1 MEGSN
6 AYRQGEQS
14 AMIETYLDI
23 LKDSLEKKLVI
34 LTKIEKKSL
43 EQSEML
49 KDPDVDLYSIDLN
62 MDDKV
67 KLIDEINQLDEGFD
81 SLYDRIKNELVH
93 EKDNYRNEIK
103 SIQELIAKVTEKSS
117 VIQAIEA
124 RNKSQIDV
132 LLADRK
138 KEIQNKKSAMS
149 VARDYYQNMN
159 KVKNV
164 TPQFLD
170 KKK

>member
-1 MEGSN
+1 
-6 AYRQGEQS
+6 
-14 AMIETYLDI
+14 MIETYLDI

-49 KDPDVDLYSIDLN
+49 KEPDVDLYSIDLN

-81 SLYDRIKNELVH
+81 SLYDRIKNELVN
-93 EKDNYRNEIK
+93 EKDNYRKEIK

-138 KEIQNKKSAMS
+138 KEIQSKKSAMS